1 MANVIPLS
9 GKSASGTGTGTGLN
23 SVEEI
28 LADMRAGRMV
38 IIIDDEDREN
48 EGDLIMAAERA
59 TPEAVAFMIRHTSG
73 IICVPM
79 EEELL
84 AHLDLPQMVQANSES
99 HRTAFTVSVDLR
111 FGTTTGV
118 SSSDRAATIRAL
130 ADPAS
135 TAQQFARPGHIF
147 PLRPRK
153 GGVLVRAGHTEA
165 SVDLCRLAG
174 LKPVG
179 VLCEVMND
187 DGTMARRPE
196 LEAFG
201 KRHNL
206 KIGTIADLIRY
217 RLRNERSIERISEQT
232 VQTEL
237 GEFRLYAY
245 EDRVNLDVHLALA
258 RGRLDG
264 PEVPLVRVHVAET
277 LRDLLGVRGNA
288 RAWTLRAAM
297 SRVAQAGSGV
307 VVILRDHESPRD
319 LADAVSALASS
330 GAVVGAAG
338 GGAGGAAGAGSASGA
353 GAVGPVGAGGAAGA
367 GRAAGG
373 VTGVG
378 GSAGVGGTAGAGSAM
393 GTGSSAGAGGG
404 AVGAGAGGAGS
415 GGGAAGGA
423 NSIGSGTASAREP
436 RREVREV
443 LRTYGVGA
451 QILKDLG
458 VRRMRVLSAPK
469 QIHGISAFD
478 LEIEGYVGEEG

>member
-1 MANVIPLS
+1 MANVIPLG
-9 GKSASGTGTGTGLN
+9 GKSAAGTSAAGTSAAGTSAGTGLN

-28 LADMRAGRMV
+28 IAELKAGRMV
-38 IIIDDEDREN
+38 IIDDEDREN

-84 AHLDLPQMVQANSES
+84 SRLDLPQMVQANSES
-99 HRTAFTVSVDLR
+99 HRTAFTVSVDAR
-111 FGTTTGV
+111 MGTTTGV
-118 SSSDRAATIRAL
+118 SSSDRAITIRAL
-130 ADPAS
+130 ADPTA

-174 LKPVG
+174 MKPVG

-206 KIGTIADLIRY
+206 KIGTIADLIRH

-232 VQTEL
+232 VQTEF
-237 GEFRLYAY
+237 GDFRLYAY
-245 EDRVNLDVHLALA
+245 EDRVNQDVHLALA

-277 LRDLLGVRGNA
+277 LRDLLGVRGKS

-297 SRVAQAGSGV
+297 SRVAHAGSGV

-319 LADAVSALASS
+319 LAEAVHSLGTSASASS
-330 GAVVGAAG
+330 A
-338 GGAGGAAGAGSASGA
+338 
-353 GAVGPVGAGGAAGA
+353 
-367 GRAAGG
+367 
-373 VTGVG
+373 
-378 GSAGVGGTAGAGSAM
+378 
-393 GTGSSAGAGGG
+393 SSAGSS
-404 AVGAGAGGAGS
+404 GS
-415 GGGAAGGA
+415 
-423 NSIGSGTASAREP
+423 EP
-436 RREVREV
+436 QQEGPEV

-478 LEIEGYVGEEG
+478 LEIESYVGEEG